1 MQHKTDWVKLD
12 SGTCTSNFLET
23 QSYEVGVWAEQ
34 LK

>member
-23 QSYEVGVWAEQ
+23 SYEVGVWAEQ